1 MHNIH
6 QHMGQVVWTNVY
18 QEVNQVVD
26 VMDKRQVFNVAPKF
40 LQNALLIDTICTS
53 FIKSF

>member
-6 QHMGQVVWTNVY
+6 QHMGQVVWTNAY

-53 FIKSF
+53 FIKSL